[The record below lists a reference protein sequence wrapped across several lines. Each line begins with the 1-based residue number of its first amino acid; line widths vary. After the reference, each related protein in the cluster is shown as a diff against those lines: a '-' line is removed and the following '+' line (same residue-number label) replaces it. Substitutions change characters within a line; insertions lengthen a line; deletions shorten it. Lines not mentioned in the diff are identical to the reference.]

1 MRKDYKIAGGDLI
14 PCEPDEADIID
25 FSNPDQAEMRW
36 LIDGCSISDHNI
48 LSALDPDE
56 QGRIEFEEDHLAIIL
71 KIPKNYCSADNFMFK
86 VISLG
91 IFLYAD
97 RLVIISARGESA
109 IEEVPANHRVDSLH
123 DALVLLLAST
133 ISHFLGHLKV
143 INMLTDALEDKVRHS
158 MSNEHLINMFT
169 ISKSL
174 VYYLNGINSN
184 QVVMEKAKLNAK
196 RIGFNDTQLEH
207 LDDVIIDNAQC
218 NKQAEIYSTILT
230 GLMDSR
236 GSIVNNN
243 MSMLIKRLTIV
254 SIVFMPL
261 NVLAGMGGMSEF
273 SAMTDG
279 VPKVI
284 SYTLFGIGLIG
295 VAWLTYIIVRR
306 FSGDE
311 AKPVARRHRLPLLH
325 GRREK

>member
-1 MRKDYKIAGGDLI
+1 MRKDYKIVDGDVI
-14 PCEPDEADIID
+14 ACEPEEAAIID
-25 FSNPDQAEMRW
+25 FCNPSQVEMRW

-48 LSALDPDE
+48 LSAMDPDE

-91 IFLYAD
+91 IFMYKEQLI
-97 RLVIISARGESA
+97 IISGRDESA
-109 IEEVPANHRVDSLH
+109 VEEMSQNHKIHNLNDV
-123 DALVLLLAST
+123 LVRLLAGT

-143 INMLTDALEDKVRHS
+143 INMLTDALEEKVKTS
-158 MSNEHLINMFT
+158 MANDHLINMFT

-184 QVVMEKAKLNAK
+184 HVVMEKVRINTK
-196 RIGFNDTQLEH
+196 RIGFSDEQLEH
-207 LDDVIIDNAQC
+207 LDDVIIDNSQC

-261 NVLAGMGGMSEF
+261 NVLAGVGGMSEF
-273 SAMTDG
+273 SAMTEG
-279 VPKVI
+279 VPKAV
-284 SYTLFGIGLIG
+284 SYGLFVLGLLL
-295 VAWLTYIIVRR
+295 VAWLTYVVIRR

-311 AKPVARRHRLPLLH
+311 TKPHGESRKWPFLLRRR
-325 GRREK
+325 K

>member
-1 MRKDYKIAGGDLI
+1 MRKDYKLADGDVVF
-14 PCEPDEADIID
+14 CEPEEASIID
-25 FSNPDQAEMRW
+25 FCNPDQVEMRW
-36 LIDGCSISDHNI
+36 LIDSCSISDHNI
-48 LSALDPDE
+48 LSAMDPDE

-91 IFLYAD
+91 IFMYQNQLI
-97 RLVIISARGESA
+97 IISGRDESA
-109 IEEVPANHRVDSLH
+109 VEEMSQNHKIHGLNDV
-123 DALVLLLAST
+123 LVRLLAGT

-143 INMLTDALEDKVRHS
+143 INMLTDALEEKVKTS
-158 MSNEHLINMFT
+158 MANEHLINMFT
-169 ISKSL
+169 IGKSL

-184 QVVMEKAKLNAK
+184 QVVMEKVKINAK
-196 RIGFNDTQLEH
+196 RIGFTPEQVEH

-218 NKQAEIYSTILT
+218 NKQADIYSTILT

-243 MSMLIKRLTIV
+243 LNLLIKRLTIV

-261 NVLAGMGGMSEF
+261 NVLAGVGGMSEF
-273 SAMTDG
+273 SAMTEG
-279 VPKVI
+279 VPKFV
-284 SYTLFGIGLIG
+284 SYSLFMVGLCL
-295 VAWLTYIIVRR
+295 VAWLTYLIIQR

-311 AKPVARRHRLPLLH
+311 TKPHERHSLIPWRRR
-325 GRREK
+325 K